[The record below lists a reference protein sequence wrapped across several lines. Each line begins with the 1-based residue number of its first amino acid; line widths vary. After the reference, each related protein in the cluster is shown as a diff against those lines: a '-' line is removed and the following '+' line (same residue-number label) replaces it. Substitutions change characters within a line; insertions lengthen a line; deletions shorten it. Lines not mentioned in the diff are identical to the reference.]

1 MDPHSLNV
9 NRLRYSK
16 HIMHRDIPG
25 DTQEVERLI
34 DLYIRHKRNRD
45 IAKRRLLD
53 GIRYC
58 EIAEDFKLTEK
69 QIKNIVYNVEE
80 ELFRHLH

>member
-9 NRLRYSK
+9 NRLRNPK
-16 HIMHRDIPG
+16 HIMHRNIPG

-34 DLYIRHKRNRD
+34 DLYIRHSRNRE

-58 EIAEDFKLTEK
+58 ELAEIFRLSEK
-69 QIKNIVYNVEE
+69 RVKNIVYNVEE